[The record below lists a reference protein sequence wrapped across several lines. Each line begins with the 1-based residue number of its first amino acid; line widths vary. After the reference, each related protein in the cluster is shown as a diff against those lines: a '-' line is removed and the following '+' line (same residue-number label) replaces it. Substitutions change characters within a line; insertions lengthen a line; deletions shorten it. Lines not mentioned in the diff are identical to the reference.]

1 MLIIYCQVHFHV
13 ATLMPNNSTDPE
25 CNEKRKHI
33 GNDYVSIVYNE
44 SGEDF
49 LIQTIK
55 VKIYRKKY

>member
-1 MLIIYCQVHFHV
+1 
-13 ATLMPNNSTDPE
+13 MPNNSSDPE

-55 VKIYRKKY
+55 VNFYIKNIL